1 MFTVLLVIHVIL
13 AASLIVL
20 ILIQHGKGADA
31 GAAFGSGSSATVFGS
46 QGSASFLTRL
56 TAILATAFFITSMTL
71 AYFTR
76 EAVKERQDVEISIPA
91 DKPAAMIPDDAPAV
105 VMDKDIPVAPVNAD
119 IPVVPMTDSA
129 PTDSSDVN
137 KIPE

>member
-1 MFTVLLVIHVIL
+1 MFTVLLVIHVFL
-13 AASLIVL
+13 AIGLIGLV
-20 ILIQHGKGADA
+20 LIQHGKGADA

-56 TAILATAFFITSMTL
+56 TAVLAAGFFITSLSL

-76 EAVKERQDVEISIPA
+76 ESVKERQDVEISIPA
-91 DKPAAMIPDDAPAV
+91 EKPAAQIPDVPELEVPAAPA
-105 VMDKDIPVAPVNAD
+105 DTDIPVAPKATDTQTESAD
-119 IPVVPMTDSA
+119 VP
-129 PTDSSDVN
+129 